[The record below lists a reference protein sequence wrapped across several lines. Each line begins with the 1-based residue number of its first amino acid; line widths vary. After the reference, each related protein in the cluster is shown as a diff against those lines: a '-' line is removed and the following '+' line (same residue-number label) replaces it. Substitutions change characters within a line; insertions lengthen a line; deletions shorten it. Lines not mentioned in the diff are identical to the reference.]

1 MPSPRNLENRRVILA
16 SRPVGIPQ
24 AGHFALQT
32 VPVPE
37 PGDGQILVR
46 NRHLSVDPAM
56 RGWVNDVANYSP
68 PVPVGD
74 VMRSSELATQPGHDA
89 AFLAALRLKLAAEP
103 VVLAPQPL
111 QAARRAGGAWRVP
124 VAVAAG
130 FVVVAGVL
138 VVSRLSAPVD
148 PGAAA
153 LALAAASSPGGATLR
168 VSGAASLPAAAQADA
183 ALIRD
188 ARLDEYLRAHQ
199 SARGGIAVPG
209 GGLRRVDAELPA
221 GASR

>member
-1 MPSPRNLENRRVILA
+1 MSL
-16 SRPVGIPQ
+16 
-24 AGHFALQT
+24 H
-32 VPVPE
+32 PE
-37 PGDGQILVR
+37 PTANDPLGRDARQWVSAAADGDADAMAQACKAWRDDGQTR
-46 NRHLSVDPAM
+46 SDWHMAHLI
-56 RGWVNDVANYSP
+56 
-68 PVPVGD
+68 GD